1 MIVINAIGIKKG
13 GGKVVL
19 DELISGII
27 KKNIKNVVLLLD
39 NKIYSN
45 KEKIETLH
53 FHGNFLLKYY
63 KVIKYLILKEKSN
76 VLFVISVNSL
86 PLLYIKSKQ
95 WILFQNRNLLLECL
109 PKFQVKDYLKAISFW
124 LLVKLAN
131 KKNIIIIYHLN
142 ETLIF
147 LKKIFIN
154 SSFVRASLINN
165 KTIQN
170 ININKKKQI
179 KNHTITG
186 KFIFISSETI
196 NKNNQILFESWRK
209 VKQQLPCATLTVIG
223 LKNIP
228 EEFKKDKSIEIYYDL
243 TFDETNDLIKKS
255 NVLVFTSISECL
267 GMPLLEAK
275 SNNIKIIA
283 PDIDFVWEVV
293 SPTYIYNHKDCSSL
307 IRVMVK
313 SLGGKNYA
321 EPNIVNGQQFI
332 DLVEN
337 KENLKFI

>member
-1 MIVINAIGIKKG
+1 M
-13 GGKVVL
+13 
-19 DELISGII
+19 
-27 KKNIKNVVLLLD
+27 
-39 NKIYSN
+39 
-45 KEKIETLH
+45 
-53 FHGNFLLKYY
+53 
-63 KVIKYLILKEKSN
+63 
-76 VLFVISVNSL
+76 
-86 PLLYIKSKQ
+86 
-95 WILFQNRNLLLECL
+95 
-109 PKFQVKDYLKAISFW
+109 
-124 LLVKLAN
+124 
-131 KKNIIIIYHLN
+131 
-142 ETLIF
+142 
-147 LKKIFIN
+147 
-154 SSFVRASLINN
+154 
-165 KTIQN
+165 
-170 ININKKKQI
+170 
-179 KNHTITG
+179 
-186 KFIFISSETI
+186 
-196 NKNNQILFESWRK
+196 
-209 VKQQLPCATLTVIG
+209 
-223 LKNIP
+223 KNIP